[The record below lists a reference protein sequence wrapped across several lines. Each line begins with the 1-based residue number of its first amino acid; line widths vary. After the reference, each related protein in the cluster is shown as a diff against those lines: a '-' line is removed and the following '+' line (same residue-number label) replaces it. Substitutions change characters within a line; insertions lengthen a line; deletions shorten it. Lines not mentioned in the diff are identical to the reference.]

1 MYNNKKI
8 LAIIPARGGSKRLP
22 HKNILKLKDKPLIA
36 WSIESAKN
44 SKYIDKL
51 ILSSDDKKIIDVA
64 KKFGCEVPFVRPKE
78 LAQDETRS
86 IDVVLHALKTL
97 KESYD
102 YVILLQPT
110 SPLRTT
116 QDIDEAIEL
125 CFEKKAT
132 SIVGVCEMEH
142 SPLWANTL
150 DETMSM
156 ENFLDEQYNN
166 SRSQDLPTF
175 YRINGAF
182 YMSKVESV
190 LKNETFFVK
199 ENIFAFLMSQEHSV
213 DIDTKLNFVV
223 AEAVLNDYNS

>member
-1 MYNNKKI
+1 VYNNKKI

-22 HKNILKLKDKPLIA
+22 RKNVLNLANKPLIA

-51 ILSSDDKKIIDVA
+51 ILSSDDEEIINVA

-86 IDVVLHALKTL
+86 IDVVLHTLKTL
-97 KESYD
+97 KENYD

-116 QDIDEAIEL
+116 KDIDKAIEFY
-125 CFEKKAT
+125 FEKEAT
-132 SIVGVCEMEH
+132 SVIGVCEMEH

-156 ENFLDEQYNN
+156 ENFLDDKYNN

-182 YMSKVESV
+182 YMSTVDSIV
-190 LKNETFFVK
+190 KNETFFVK

-213 DIDTKLNFVV
+213 DIDTKLDFIV
-223 AEAVLNDYNS
+223 AEVVLKNFK

>member
-213 DIDTKLNFVV
+213 DIDTKLDFVV

>member
-51 ILSSDDKKIIDVA
+51 ILSSDDEKIIDVA

-132 SIVGVCEMEH
+132 SIIGVCEMEH

-156 ENFLDEQYNN
+156 ENFLDDRYNN

-190 LKNETFFVK
+190 LKDETFFVK

-213 DIDTKLNFVV
+213 DIDTKLDFVV
-223 AEAVLNDYNS
+223 AEAVLKGSY